1 MGLPAD
7 PFDEVFR
14 TEGIDPLLI
23 LGRRH
28 LERVLAEFAGHF
40 NAEQRYRG
48 LWLTRPFPSNVI
60 EFLGQRREP
69 EARPIGRD
77 DSRVPPRSS
86 VTEYLYPSGRHKRA
100 LNQRTWSK
108 RRMRIWSER
117 FRVTGGRAY
126 PYGNA
131 ARRRST

>member
-86 VTEYLYPSGRHKRA
+86 VTEYLYPSVSPQKGAEPANLVQTSYAHLVRA
-100 LNQRTWSK
+100 
-108 RRMRIWSER
+108 
-117 FRVTGGRAY
+117 V
-126 PYGNA
+126 
-131 ARRRST
+131 